1 VRHSKKQSPWES
13 LIKSPVVIGAAAAV
27 LLALII
33 WGAVSARRAAI
44 TRPASG
50 RVKVDVEKMREQLR
64 TGGFGRR

>member
-1 VRHSKKQSPWES
+1 MRKRKKQSPWET
-13 LIKSPVVIGAAAAV
+13 LIKSPAAIGAAAAV

-44 TRPASG
+44 TAPASG
-50 RVKVDVEKMREQLR
+50 SVKVDINKMREQLR

>member
-1 VRHSKKQSPWES
+1 VGHSKKPSPWEM
-13 LIKSPVVIGAAAAV
+13 LIKSPAAIGAAAAI

-50 RVKVDVEKMREQLR
+50 KVKVDVEKLREQLR